1 MASITDVKL
10 TISHDHRKKTA
21 APKVTCKVNFNTL
34 ELCMMKNCTKG
45 RFYKLK
51 CQLWGDDPFSDDF
64 LFTYST
70 VFYFPDGNPTATESR
85 SFSVVLGEGVLDED
99 WLGKDEI
106 YGKVILQN
114 LFSGTVISKKS
125 NVVSHSF

>member
-10 TISHDHRKKTA
+10 SISHDHKKKLVE
-21 APKVTCKVNFNTL
+21 PIVKCKIRFSDL
-34 ELCMMKNCTKG
+34 ELCMMKNCSKG
-45 RFYKLK
+45 RFFKLK

-64 LFTYST
+64 LYTYST
-70 VFYFPDGNPTATESR
+70 VYYFPDGNPTSPESR
-85 SFSVVLGEGVLDED
+85 TFKVVLGEGVLDED

-106 YGKVILQN
+106 YGKLILQN
-114 LFSGTVISKKS
+114 LFSGTVISRKS